1 MKTSPSDNG
10 YRGINLSIANTLG
23 SSGSGKPLLH
33 STVANHPIKFDTTM
47 KKIIAWATAVYLLMA
62 LPIALRSASADEP
75 RLDNIIVTNT
85 RDDLLLYLTASNAF
99 PKKIIEAVQ
108 SGVPTTFIYYIN
120 LYRVRGL
127 WPDKLV
133 RDIELSHTVK
143 FNTLK
148 NEYVVTRSWEGNRP
162 LKVKTIE
169 EAKRL
174 MSEVDSLVIV
184 PLDQLKKGEQYQI
197 RAKAELDRKTLRFYL
212 HYVLFFLSFWDVE
225 TDWHTIDF
233 IY

>member
-1 MKTSPSDNG
+1 MCN
-10 YRGINLSIANTLG
+10 
-23 SSGSGKPLLH
+23 
-33 STVANHPIKFDTTM
+33 TVADHPIKFDITM
-47 KKIIAWATAVYLLMA
+47 KRTIAWLTAVCLLSA
-62 LPIALRSASADEP
+62 LPIVQSGAFAEEP

-85 RDDLLLYLTASNAF
+85 RDDLLLYLTARNAF

-108 SGVPTTFIYYIN
+108 SGVPTTFTFYIN

-127 WPDKLV
+127 WLDKKV
-133 RDIELSHTVK
+133 RDIKLSHTVK
-143 FNTLK
+143 YDTLK
-148 NEYVVTRSWEGNRP
+148 NEYIVTRSWEGNRP

-184 PLDQLKKGEQYQI
+184 PLSQLKKGEQYQI
-197 RAKAELDRKTLRFYL
+197 RAKAELDRMTLRFYL

>member
-1 MKTSPSDNG
+1 MKRTIFWFTTIS
-10 YRGINLSIANTLG
+10 LLLTV
-23 SSGSGKPLLH
+23 PLFYD
-33 STVANHPIKFDTTM
+33 VAK
-47 KKIIAWATAVYLLMA
+47 AE
-62 LPIALRSASADEP
+62 EP

-85 RDDLLLYLTASNAF
+85 RDDLLLYLTAKSAF

-108 SGVPTTFIYYIN
+108 SGVPTTFTFYIN

-127 WPDKLV
+127 WLDKRV
-133 RDIELSHTVK
+133 RDIKLSHTVK
-143 FNTLK
+143 YDTLK
-148 NEYVVTRSWEGNRP
+148 NEYIVTRSWEGNRP
-162 LKVKTIE
+162 LTVKTID
-169 EAKRL
+169 EAKQL

-184 PLDQLKKGEQYQI
+184 PLSQLKKGEQYQI
-197 RAKAELDRKTLRFYL
+197 RAKAELDRMTLRFYL

>member
-1 MKTSPSDNG
+1 M
-10 YRGINLSIANTLG
+10 
-23 SSGSGKPLLH
+23 
-33 STVANHPIKFDTTM
+33 ANHPIKFDITM
-47 KKIIAWATAVYLLMA
+47 KRTIVWLTAICLL
-62 LPIALRSASADEP
+62 SAVPFVQNPAQAEEP

-85 RDDLLLYLTASNAF
+85 RDDLLLYLTAKNAF
-99 PKKIIEAVQ
+99 PKKIIDAVQ
-108 SGVPTTFIYYIN
+108 SGVPTTFIFYIN

-127 WPDKLV
+127 WPDKRV
-133 RDIELSHTVK
+133 RDIKLSHTVK
-143 FNTLK
+143 YDTLK
-148 NEYVVTRSWEGNRP
+148 NEYVVTRSWEDNRP

-174 MSEVDSLVIV
+174 MSEVDSLVIA
-184 PLDQLKKGEQYQI
+184 PLNQLKKGAQYQI
-197 RAKAELDRKTLRFYL
+197 RAKAELDRMTLRFYL

>member
-1 MKTSPSDNG
+1 MCDFVADQSIRYDN
-10 YRGINLSIANTLG
+10 
-23 SSGSGKPLLH
+23 
-33 STVANHPIKFDTTM
+33 TM
-47 KKIIAWATAVYLLMA
+47 KKTSVWFTVIYLLSIPLFINGVA
-62 LPIALRSASADEP
+62 LADEP

-85 RDDLLLYLTASNAF
+85 RDDLLLYLTAKNAF
-99 PKKIIEAVQ
+99 PEKIREAIQ
-108 SGVPTTFIYYIN
+108 SGVPTTFTFYIN

-127 WPDKLV
+127 WLDKRV
-133 RDIELSHTVK
+133 QDINLSHTVK
-143 FNTLK
+143 YDALK

-162 LKVKTIE
+162 LTVKTMD

-174 MSEVDSLVIV
+174 MSEVDSLAIV
-184 PLDQLKKGEQYQI
+184 PLNQLKKGEQYQI
-197 RAKAELDRKTLRFYL
+197 RAKAELDRMTLRFYL

>member
-1 MKTSPSDNG
+1 MNKT
-10 YRGINLSIANTLG
+10 I
-23 SSGSGKPLLH
+23 
-33 STVANHPIKFDTTM
+33 VWF
-47 KKIIAWATAVYLLMA
+47 TAIYLLLAA
-62 LPIALRSASADEP
+62 LSFNSVAIAEEP

-85 RDDLLLYLTASNAF
+85 RDDLLLYLTAKSAF
-99 PKKIIEAVQ
+99 PEKISEAIQ
-108 SGVPTTFIYYIN
+108 SGVPTTFTFYIN

-127 WPDKLV
+127 WLDKRV
-133 RDIELSHTVK
+133 REIKLSHTVK
-143 FNTLK
+143 YDALK
-148 NEYVVTRSWEGNRP
+148 NEYVVTRSWEGDRP
-162 LKVKTIE
+162 LTVKTID

-184 PLDQLKKGEQYQI
+184 PLAQLTKGEQYQI
-197 RAKAELDRKTLRFYL
+197 RAKAELDRMTLRFYL